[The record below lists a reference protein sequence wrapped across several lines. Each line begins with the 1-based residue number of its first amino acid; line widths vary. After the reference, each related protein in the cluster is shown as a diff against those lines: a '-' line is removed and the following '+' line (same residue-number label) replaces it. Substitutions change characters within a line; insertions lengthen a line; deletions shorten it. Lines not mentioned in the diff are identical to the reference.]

1 MIWSKRK
8 FKIDK
13 ALPAMRICEMNI
25 EQAALA
31 KEAFYKLSSAAG
43 YADDGRRQNMW
54 TNYECE
60 AEARIKELTTKKG
73 NRPALTKSP
82 AAFGGNKEKRNG
94 SNKKD
99 RT

>member
-25 EQAALA
+25 QQATRA

-54 TNYECE
+54 TGYECE
-60 AEARIKELTTKKG
+60 AEARIKELEHH
-73 NRPALTKSP
+73 NEC
-82 AAFGGNKEKRNG
+82 NQVEVMKEK
-94 SNKKD
+94 
-99 RT
+99 